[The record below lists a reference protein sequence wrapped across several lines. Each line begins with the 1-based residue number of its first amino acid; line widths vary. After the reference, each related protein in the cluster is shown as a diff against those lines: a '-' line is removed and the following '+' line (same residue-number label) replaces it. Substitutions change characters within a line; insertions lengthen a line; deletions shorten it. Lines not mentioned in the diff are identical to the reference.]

1 MSSIRYEKRLTK
13 TPRKVTRIYRLRRRV
28 AKERS
33 ILQIAKRFGLKG
45 ERNVSEISKD
55 PDELTYR
62 EGQNAI
68 VLYKK
73 SGAVRYYD
81 STRWQVDD
89 GKSEVDITDTR
100 ARNIAEKFIRKTG
113 LVPLREVKLLRV
125 SRLHVGTAEI
135 STGKSEERIIDVGV
149 IFGRTIDKLPVEGP
163 GGKAVV
169 YIDHDEEVTGF
180 DFVWREIESVERDIP
195 AAQLRSPKYAEE
207 NLRKYWQKRMPH
219 ELVVEDMRFGYFELG
234 REQYQRFLQPTY
246 IMPIELVSRDPRI
259 VVRDL
264 HVVPA
269 ALKYAG
275 RIMPIRR
282 KKPLETPRR

>member
-62 EGQNAI
+62 EGQNVI

-100 ARNIAEKFIRKTG
+100 ARSIAEKFIRKTG

-234 REQYQRFLQPTY
+234 REQVQRFLQPTY

-282 KKPLETPRR
+282 KKPLEPPRR